1 MVILLAA
8 TLLSVTI
15 YQFWYVNSDL
25 QENDDIL
32 FQTSTISALLEGAY
46 DGNMTYG
53 ELKKHGDFGL
63 GTFNGLD
70 GEMAGLDGTFYQV
83 KDDGIAYP
91 VDDSIKTPF
100 ALVTFFEAD
109 KLNFLD
115 DSLNYTQLK

>member
-70 GEMAGLDGTFYQV
+70 
-83 KDDGIAYP
+83 
-91 VDDSIKTPF
+91 
-100 ALVTFFEAD
+100 
-109 KLNFLD
+109 
-115 DSLNYTQLK
+115 